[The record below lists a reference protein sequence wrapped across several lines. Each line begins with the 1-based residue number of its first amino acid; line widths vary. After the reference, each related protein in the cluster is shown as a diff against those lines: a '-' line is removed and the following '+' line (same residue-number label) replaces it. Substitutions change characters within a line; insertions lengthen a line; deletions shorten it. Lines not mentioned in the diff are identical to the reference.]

1 MSNISELDL
10 KAGFNILVVYYDR
23 HVSSNCVK
31 VEVFKEINEMFE
43 FICEQDKTVMTVYF
57 AVCDERGGIVR
68 GISLPKITR
77 YNDYYEYKKK
87 LHLEYCNG

>member
-1 MSNISELDL
+1 MSNILELNL
-10 KAGFNILVVYYDR
+10 KAGFNILVVYFDR

-57 AVCDERGGIVR
+57 AVCNAQGGILR
-68 GISLPKITR
+68 GIAVPKSVR
-77 YNDYYEYKKK
+77 YRDYYEYKKK